1 MKQYANWTERL
12 GDPTWLLNDRL
23 GLFIHFGLYSM
34 AARHEWLMTTE
45 QIHPEDYRKYFD
57 HFNPELMD
65 MRALARKAKETGM
78 KYAVLTTKHHE
89 GFALWDTQYSDYK
102 ITSTPFKRDLVKEYV
117 EAFRAE
123 GLKVGFYYSQIDWHH
138 PDFTLDGLHPLR
150 DNQAA
155 RSLSDQR
162 KMKHYI
168 NYLKAQVTELLTNYG
183 QIDYIWFDFSYAHR
197 DWGWSKGKG
206 RQDWQS
212 EEILDLVLS
221 LQPDILIND
230 RLDLGIG
237 VVTPEQYQ
245 PEKPL
250 ERNGQP
256 VIWEACQA
264 MKPTWGYD
272 RDATEW
278 KSSEVLIK
286 MLIDTVANNGNLLL
300 NVGPNAKGELDIR
313 EEARLNEVGQWMK
326 YHQRAIYGAGISE
339 FETPKDCRYTQ
350 VGDKRLYLHIFSWPL
365 RHIHLKNLAGKVAY
379 VQFLHDHSEIYFRE
393 FDPNEVITSTE
404 TLIDQQSI
412 MLELPV
418 EKPSVLVPVIEIIL
432 K

>member
-155 RSLSDQR
+155 LSLSDQR
-162 KMKHYI
+162 NMKHYI

-350 VGDKRLYLHIFSWPL
+350 IGDKRLYLHIFSWPL

>member
-155 RSLSDQR
+155 LSLSDQR
-162 KMKHYI
+162 NMKHYI

>member
-1 MKQYANWTERL
+1 LKQYANWTERL

-155 RSLSDQR
+155 LSLSDQR
-162 KMKHYI
+162 NMKHYI

>member
-162 KMKHYI
+162 NMKHYI

>member
-65 MRALARKAKETGM
+65 MRALARKAKETAM

-102 ITSTPFKRDLVKEYV
+102 ITNTPFKRDLVKEYV

-162 KMKHYI
+162 NMKHYI

>member
-102 ITSTPFKRDLVKEYV
+102 ITNTPFKRDLVKEYV

-162 KMKHYI
+162 NMKHYI

>member
-102 ITSTPFKRDLVKEYV
+102 ITSTPFKRDLVKVYV

-162 KMKHYI
+162 NMKHYI